1 MSGSRTK
8 ALRRGVDAEPAAAV
22 TLNAIRVNG
31 DRSMSDAEHKD
42 QTPPS
47 GDAKTNG
54 RRERILAAARKLF
67 AERGFSQTNVADIT
81 ALADV
86 SIGSVYYH
94 FANKNEIFFE
104 LWSTYSRG
112 QSAATRAA
120 VAAFRAVGVTDG
132 SQLFLAGTRAYLL
145 CAYDSRDLVS
155 LFYGSDQPADFSERQ
170 RIVTPEFDWHAQNQ
184 KLLQD
189 KALTTVLTGSMGE
202 VSRQVAALP
211 TKEEA
216 ETFINAVI
224 AIFSRLMT
232 PQPEKGKT

>member
-1 MSGSRTK
+1 M
-8 ALRRGVDAEPAAAV
+8 ADAEQ
-22 TLNAIRVNG
+22 
-31 DRSMSDAEHKD
+31 KD
-42 QTPPS
+42 HPTPS
-47 GDAKTNG
+47 GDAKANG
-54 RRERILAAARKLF
+54 RRERILLAARKLF
-67 AERGFSQTNVADIT
+67 GERGFSQTNVADIT

-104 LWSTYSRG
+104 LWSAYSRG

-120 VAAFRAVGVTDG
+120 VAAFRSVGVTDG
-132 SQLFLAGTRAYLL
+132 SQLFLAGARAYLL

-155 LFYGSDQPADFSERQ
+155 LFYGSDQPADFGERQ
-170 RIVTPEFDWHAQNQ
+170 RMVMAEFDWHAQNQ

-189 KALTTVLTGSMGE
+189 KALTTVLTGAMGE

-211 TKEEA
+211 SKDEA
-216 ETFINAVI
+216 EIYINAVI
-224 AIFSRLMT
+224 AIFSRLMV